1 MIWYIIAGSL
11 LLICI
16 LILLAGTWEVSIV
29 EAYYFDETGQYFV
42 DLKDTDYTVKQAAVL
57 EYLKRKYPDK
67 YKSEEAYAKKYS
79 PQSTESYIL
88 SEMRYCEIPANR
100 VVYKQLTVRD
110 YWPDTY
116 RFIGGV
122 IASCI
127 CLSVLAVM
135 GGTTAANKIKWAVDT
150 QTTAYE
156 EKIIELENNKQ
167 YITTYYSTG
176 VNKDID
182 ISSTN
187 IPAVI
192 KEHNAEVKDLLK
204 EIKVNRINLDNPWIS
219 PWVNP
224 ACNNVDL
231 ARIEATYINTLS

>member
-1 MIWYIIAGSL
+1 MIWYIIVGSL

-16 LILLAGTWEVSIV
+16 LILLVGTWEISPV
-29 EAYYFDETGQYFV
+29 ESYYFDENGQSFV
-42 DLKDTDYTVKQAAVL
+42 QAVYTDYQQKQAAVL
-57 EYLKRKYPDK
+57 EYLKKKYPDK
-67 YKSEEAYAKKYS
+67 YKTEEGYAKKCR
-79 PQSTESYIL
+79 PQHVESYIL
-88 SEMRYCEIPANR
+88 YEMRFYEIPANKA
-100 VVYKQLTVRD
+100 VYKELKLRD

-122 IASCI
+122 ISSCI
-127 CLSVLAVM
+127 CLIVLAVM

-150 QTTAYE
+150 QTVAYE
-156 EKIIELENNKQ
+156 EKIDVLKHNKEMLL
-167 YITTYYSTG
+167 TYYSDRT
-176 VNKDID
+176 KETDM
-182 ISSTN
+182 SSINLPELIT
-187 IPAVI
+187 
-192 KEHNAEVKDLLK
+192 KHNAEVKDLVK

>member
-67 YKSEEAYAKKYS
+67 YKSEEAYAKKYR

-135 GGTTAANKIKWAVDT
+135 GGTTAATKIKWAVDT
-150 QTTAYE
+150 QTVAYE
-156 EKIIELENNKQ
+156 EKIGVLKHNKEMLL
-167 YITTYYSTG
+167 TYYSDRT
-176 VNKDID
+176 KETDM
-182 ISSTN
+182 SSINLPELIT
-187 IPAVI
+187 
-192 KEHNAEVKDLLK
+192 KHNAEVKDLVK